1 MGEHELDRSWP
12 ATESAA
18 VSDELDLDKWLDG
31 TCGLTRTAKVYQRGD
46 LIAAIDELERELAV
60 AQRVEKELPKGERG
74 LTDRTPEQIRRE
86 IDALSREVLDS
97 ALILHVQDRTEE
109 RRVRLRQECLKQ
121 LKVSDEDNMSFEDRE
136 TLNYRIIADAIVK
149 IETAD
154 GKSKSL
160 PDGLP
165 PNKLR
170 EMVQR
175 LGDAALGELWTAY
188 RRVTME
194 APQVSA
200 PLSRRNSS
208 EHGGIT

>member
-12 ATESAA
+12 AKESAA

-31 TCGLTRTAKVYQRGD
+31 TCGLTRTAKIYQRGD

-60 AQRVEKELPKGERG
+60 AQRVEKELGKGERG
-74 LTDRTPEQIRRE
+74 LTDRSAEQIRRE
-86 IDALSREVLDS
+86 IDDLSREVLDS

-109 RRVRLRQECLKQ
+109 RRVKIREECLKQ
-121 LKVSDEDNMSFEDRE
+121 LKVSDEDNMSFADRE
-136 TLNYRIIADAIVK
+136 TINYRIIADAIVK

-154 GKSKSL
+154 GKAKQL

-175 LGDAALGELWTAY
+175 LGDAALGDLWTAY

-208 EHGGIT
+208 DHGGIT